1 MSSKPESEGNI
12 DSVYYRDGVDKSFAM
27 RVLKAARMSMLNLF
41 MREMAPTA
49 STRILDIGVS
59 DDENEGA
66 NFLEKHY
73 PWQESITCA
82 GIGSGEAVV
91 AAYPKVSFQH
101 ITPGEKLPFAD
112 GAFDIACSNAV
123 IEHVGGSAQRTAFIA
138 EHLRVAKAVFITF
151 PNRWFPVEHHT
162 SLPLLHYN
170 PALFRKLLKG
180 TRYDYWIDP
189 ANMDFLDRRTIER
202 DWPKGARRPSLVTTA
217 GLPLGPF
224 SSNVA
229 VIVR

>member
-1 MSSKPESEGNI
+1 MSNPRDSNENI
-12 DSVYYRDGVDKSFAM
+12 DSVYYRDGVDTSFAM
-27 RVLKAARMSMLNLF
+27 RLLKAARMSMFDLF
-41 MREMAPTA
+41 MRELSPNET
-49 STRILDIGVS
+49 TRVLDIGVS

-73 PWQESITCA
+73 PWQHNITCA
-82 GIGSGEAVV
+82 GLGQGDAVSRS
-91 AAYPKVSFQH
+91 YPKVTFRQ
-101 ITPGEKLPFAD
+101 IEAGERLPFED
-112 GAFDIACSNAV
+112 QSFDIACSNAV
-123 IEHVGGSAQRTAFIA
+123 IEHVGGSVQRTAFIA

-162 SLPLLHYN
+162 SMPLLHYS
-170 PALFRKLLKG
+170 PSLFRKLLKG
-180 TRYDYWIDP
+180 TRYEYWVDP

-202 DWPKGARRPSLVTTA
+202 EWPVHGKRPSLIATA
-217 GLPLGPF
+217 GLPLGPL